1 MAQYRFDP
9 IWNTYFLEEAE
20 NFSLVDGQDHTDPN
34 AGVTGNAFDNTII
47 GNDADNPLD
56 GGEGADTLEGGAG
69 NDAYAVDNPGDV
81 VIEAEDGGS
90 GDSVTA
96 YISYTLP
103 DHVEVLILQGFEN
116 IRGTGNGLANTL
128 LGSDGGSNLL
138 EGLGGND
145 RLFGFD
151 GDDTLDG
158 GEGADELWG
167 WSGNDT
173 FIVDDPGDVVSED
186 ENRGEDLVIASIGY
200 TLVDHVEH
208 LRLVGSQGLAGIG
221 NGLDNRIAGDGGSD
235 TLEGRDGNDTLDGG
249 AGIDVLRGGA
259 GDDLYRVD
267 NTDDVVEEEDDGGI
281 DSVETT
287 VSYALAAFVENLV
300 ASGSAAIALTG
311 NGLDN
316 IIQGNAAANTLD
328 GGAGADTLEGGDG
341 DDVYLV
347 DDAGDLVTEAA
358 GEGTDWVE
366 TTIDYALG
374 DNLENLRLV
383 GSQSLAGRGNG
394 LANQL
399 IGALGN
405 DTLEGDAGNDTLDG
419 GAGADRLEGGVG
431 DDLYRVDDAGDAV
444 VELEDEG
451 IDSVETSVSYALAA
465 FVENLVAIGNA
476 AIDLTGNALANTLTG
491 NAAENVLDGGAGAD
505 TLIGG
510 DGDDTYIVDDAD
522 KIVEEAGGGID
533 TVRSATSYVLG
544 DHLERLIATGLAAV
558 TLTGN
563 ALDNTLVGNEA
574 ANTLDGGAG
583 ADHLQGGE
591 GDDFYI
597 IDEADNITELAGE
610 GIDTVLTGSS
620 YGLGDHLEN
629 LVAAGTAPID
639 LTGNGLNN
647 SLTGNGAANVLD
659 GGAGADT
666 MIGGAG
672 DDTYLFDGSDTIIE
686 QAGEGIDTVMT
697 TASYTL
703 ADHLEN
709 LTALGS
715 AAISLIGNAGRQ
727 SDSGQCRRQH
737 ARRQRRY
744 GHLVRWRR

>member
-47 GNDADNPLD
+47 GNDADNRLD

-186 ENRGEDLVIASIGY
+186 ENRGEDLVIASVGY

-300 ASGSAAIALTG
+300 ASGNAAIALTG

-366 TTIDYALG
+366 ASVDYALG

-444 VELEDEG
+444 VELDDEG

-522 KIVEEAGGGID
+522 TDRGRGRRRDRHRPQRNELCSRRPPRKTDRNGSRGGHPDRQRARQHPHRQHRCQHARWRSRRRSSAGRCGRRFLHHRCERQHHRACGRRHGHGSHSRVLCSRSKSRKPGRRGNGFDRPDGQRVEQQAD
-533 TVRSATSYVLG
+533 RQRRSKRARRSRRCRHDERRRRATTPMWS
-544 DHLERLIATGLAAV
+544 
-558 TLTGN
+558 
-563 ALDNTLVGNEA
+563 
-574 ANTLDGGAG
+574 
-583 ADHLQGGE
+583 
-591 GDDFYI
+591 
-597 IDEADNITELAGE
+597 
-610 GIDTVLTGSS
+610 
-620 YGLGDHLEN
+620 
-629 LVAAGTAPID
+629 TAPIRSS
-639 LTGNGLNN
+639 NRR
-647 SLTGNGAANVLD
+647 VK
-659 GGAGADT
+659 
-666 MIGGAG
+666 
-672 DDTYLFDGSDTIIE
+672 
-686 QAGEGIDTVMT
+686 
-697 TASYTL
+697 ASTQL
-703 ADHLEN
+703 
-709 LTALGS
+709 
-715 AAISLIGNAGRQ
+715 
-727 SDSGQCRRQH
+727 
-737 ARRQRRY
+737 
-744 GHLVRWRR
+744 

>member
-128 LGSDGGSNLL
+128 LGSDGGNNLL

-221 NGLDNRIAGDGGSD
+221 NGLDNRIVGDGGSD
-235 TLEGRDGNDTLDGG
+235 TLEGRDGNDTLDGR

-311 NGLDN
+311 NGL
-316 IIQGNAAANTLD
+316 
-328 GGAGADTLEGGDG
+328 
-341 DDVYLV
+341 
-347 DDAGDLVTEAA
+347 
-358 GEGTDWVE
+358 
-366 TTIDYALG
+366 
-374 DNLENLRLV
+374 
-383 GSQSLAGRGNG
+383 
-394 LANQL
+394 
-399 IGALGN
+399 
-405 DTLEGDAGNDTLDG
+405 
-419 GAGADRLEGGVG
+419 
-431 DDLYRVDDAGDAV
+431 
-444 VELEDEG
+444 
-451 IDSVETSVSYALAA
+451 
-465 FVENLVAIGNA
+465 
-476 AIDLTGNALANTLTG
+476 ANTLTG
-491 NAAENVLDGGAGAD
+491 NAAENMLDGGAGAD

-522 KIVEEAGGGID
+522 KIVEEA
-533 TVRSATSYVLG
+533 
-544 DHLERLIATGLAAV
+544 ERR
-558 TLTGN
+558 
-563 ALDNTLVGNEA
+563 DRHRPQRNELCSRRPSRK
-574 ANTLDGGAG
+574 TDR
-583 ADHLQGGE
+583 
-591 GDDFYI
+591 
-597 IDEADNITELAGE
+597 
-610 GIDTVLTGSS
+610 
-620 YGLGDHLEN
+620 
-629 LVAAGTAPID
+629 
-639 LTGNGLNN
+639 
-647 SLTGNGAANVLD
+647 
-659 GGAGADT
+659 
-666 MIGGAG
+666 
-672 DDTYLFDGSDTIIE
+672 DGSRSGHPD
-686 QAGEGIDTVMT
+686 
-697 TASYTL
+697 
-703 ADHLEN
+703 
-709 LTALGS
+709 
-715 AAISLIGNAGRQ
+715 RQ
-727 SDSGQCRRQH
+727 RSRQH
-737 ARRQRRY
+737 PCRE
-744 GHLVRWRR
+744 